1 MPAPDSSAP
10 PGTGGAPSTPRRL
23 LLIASSGG
31 HIFEMF
37 CLREFWGDKDRFWVS
52 FPTADARF
60 LLQDEKE
67 VHWAAH
73 PTVRNVPN
81 LLRNL
86 VLAWRLLRAHRPD
99 MILTTGSG
107 VAAPFLWLA
116 RPMGIPTVFVE
127 SITRIT
133 ELSLTARM
141 VKPFATRMLVQWPE
155 LVDRHPGVEH
165 HGRIV

>member
-1 MPAPDSSAP
+1 VKI
-10 PGTGGAPSTPRRL
+10 

-31 HIFEMF
+31 HIYEML
-37 CLREFWGDKDRFWVS
+37 CLRAFWEDKERYWVS
-52 FPTADARF
+52 FPTADAQY
-60 LLQDEKE
+60 LLKDERE

-81 LLRNL
+81 LVRNA
-86 VLAWRLLRAHRPD
+86 VLASRLLVTNRPD

-107 VAAPFLWLA
+107 VAAPFLWWAKLL
-116 RPMGIPTVFVE
+116 RIPTVFVE

-133 ELSLTARM
+133 ELSLTARL
-141 VKPFATRMLVQWPE
+141 VRPFVTKMLVQWPE
-155 LVDRHPGVEH
+155 LEAQYPGVEY